1 MGGMYIHSLCSSAAA
16 VMIPALTV
24 SCPALPLLSAIH
36 VLHPLLLR
44 PLQLFNSGNLLLQ
57 VAMFVYDR
65 VSNALLPS
73 FLTSRHNRAMP

>member
-1 MGGMYIHSLCSSAAA
+1 MRQGATRADSQL
-16 VMIPALTV
+16 P
-24 SCPALPLLSAIH
+24 CPALPRLLLLLSATH
-36 VLHPLLLR
+36 VLHMRPCCG
-44 PLQLFNSGNLLLQ
+44 PLQLFNSGNPLLQ